1 MSGPLTV
8 ELPSTSG
15 MASTGA
21 DSANTMTTSS
31 SGGRQVEGS
40 ASSPMLP
47 SSLGAPGT
55 SGMERQNSGGSH
67 PGSPMSPLSPDP
79 VHDLPPELLQAG
91 WRKFWSR
98 REGRPYY
105 FNKVTNESLW
115 ETPTLALLV
124 SA

>member
-8 ELPSTSG
+8 ELRSTSG
-15 MASTGA
+15 MASSEA

-31 SGGRQVEGS
+31 SESGRLEGLVS
-40 ASSPMLP
+40 FASVPTTS
-47 SSLGAPGT
+47 GTAGT
-55 SGMERQNSGGSH
+55 SGMDRQNSVGSH

-115 ETPTLALLV
+115 EAPTLSVLV
-124 SA
+124 S